1 MRTRGVQIAKT
12 STTASENKSRVVW
25 AGGGYAR
32 ADAANGTSAQ
42 HEIMEIDFLLLHSNG
57 KNLLNI

>member
-12 STTASENKSRVVW
+12 STTASENKSCVVW
-25 AGGGYAR
+25 AGGGRAR
-32 ADAANGTSAQ
+32 TDTANGTSTQ